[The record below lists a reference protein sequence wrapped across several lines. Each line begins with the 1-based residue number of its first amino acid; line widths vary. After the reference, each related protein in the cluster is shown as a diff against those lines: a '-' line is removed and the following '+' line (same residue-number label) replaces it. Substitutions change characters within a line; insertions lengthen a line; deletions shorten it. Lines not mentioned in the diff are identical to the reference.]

1 MSADHASPTMTT
13 SEAGTGPTMKGYVAV
28 WLGMIVI
35 VAIEAALARA
45 HVSSGMLVAS
55 LLVLAFLEAAVA
67 LRYFM
72 HLKYEVQML
81 FWTLIPGLL
90 LAFIMMNQ
98 FWADA
103 VRMRVLHFPTPV
115 SYTHLRAH
123 ETDSY
128 LVC

>member
-1 MSADHASPTMTT
+1 MTMT
-13 SEAGTGPTMKGYVAV
+13 EAGTEPTMKAYVGV
-28 WLGMIVI
+28 WLGMIGI
-35 VAIEAALARA
+35 VAIEAALVYVQ
-45 HVSSGMLVAS
+45 VSSGMLLSS

-72 HLKYEVQML
+72 HLKYEVPLL

-103 VRMRVLHFPTPV
+103 ARMTALRFPAP
-115 SYTHLRAH
+115 
-123 ETDSY
+123 
-128 LVC
+128 

>member
-1 MSADHASPTMTT
+1 MTT
-13 SEAGTGPTMKGYVAV
+13 TDVGTEPTMKVYVGV
-28 WLGMIVI
+28 WLGMIAI

-45 HVSSGMLVAS
+45 HVSSGMLLTS

-72 HLKYEVQML
+72 HLKYEVPLL

-103 VRMRVLHFPTPV
+103 ARMKALRFPAP
-115 SYTHLRAH
+115 
-123 ETDSY
+123 
-128 LVC
+128 

>member
-1 MSADHASPTMTT
+1 MATTEKETEPTLRV
-13 SEAGTGPTMKGYVAV
+13 YVYV
-28 WLGMIVI
+28 WLGMLAI
-35 VAIEAALARA
+35 VAVEAMLVYA

-72 HLKYEVQML
+72 HLKYEVPLL

-90 LAFIMMNQ
+90 LAFAMMNQ

-103 VRMRVLHFPTPV
+103 ARLNTLRFPIP
-115 SYTHLRAH
+115 
-123 ETDSY
+123 
-128 LVC
+128 

>member
-1 MSADHASPTMTT
+1 
-13 SEAGTGPTMKGYVAV
+13 
-28 WLGMIVI
+28 

-45 HVSSGMLVAS
+45 HVSSGMLLAS

-72 HLKYEVQML
+72 HLKYEVPLL

-103 VRMRVLHFPTPV
+103 ARMSSLRFPVP
-115 SYTHLRAH
+115 
-123 ETDSY
+123 
-128 LVC
+128 

>member
-1 MSADHASPTMTT
+1 MTT
-13 SEAGTGPTMKGYVAV
+13 MEKDAEPRMRTYVIV
-28 WLGMIVI
+28 WLGMVAI
-35 VAIEAALARA
+35 VAVEAALAYA

-72 HLKYEVQML
+72 HLKYEVPLL

-90 LAFIMMNQ
+90 LAFFMMNQ

-103 VRMRVLHFPTPV
+103 ARLNTLRFPVP
-115 SYTHLRAH
+115 
-123 ETDSY
+123 
-128 LVC
+128 